1 MYQKYEVLNELN
13 GIKIRSET
21 EKRHNDFRL
30 DKEVRMCLLD
40 SVFMK
45 YKTVTHKRVIDA
57 LKQKYQSIAYDA
69 NGELR
74 KVYGTQEENRFSTN
88 LSSYIDMWQIF
99 GDLNKI
105 DKRMLKE
112 LIYWFIFF
120 KYKKFL
126 K

>member
-1 MYQKYEVLNELN
+1 MW
-13 GIKIRSET
+13 
-21 EKRHNDFRL
+21 
-30 DKEVRMCLLD
+30 LLD
-40 SVFMK
+40 TVFMK

-105 DKRMLKE
+105 DHKMLEE
-112 LIYWFIFF
+112 LIYWISVFEDKEIIE
-120 KYKKFL
+120 L
-126 K
+126 KDRKSTRLNSSHVAS